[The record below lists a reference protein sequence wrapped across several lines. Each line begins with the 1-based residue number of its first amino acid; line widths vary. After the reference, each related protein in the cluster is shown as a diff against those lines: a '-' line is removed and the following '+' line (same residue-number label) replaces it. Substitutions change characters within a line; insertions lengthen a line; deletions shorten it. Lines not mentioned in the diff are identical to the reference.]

1 MSQNRW
7 GQMSQNRWVQKSQNR
22 WGQMSQNRWGQMSE
36 GQVYYHRSNGEDNDH
51 LWNIG
56 DGVSAHVNSYQNK
69 DDMPVMVQ

>member
-36 GQVYYHRSNGEDNDH
+36 GQVYYHLVYDYNGNVFFAT
-51 LWNIG
+51 IG
-56 DGVSAHVNSYQNK
+56 EETKTEAGRICNK
-69 DDMPVMVQ
+69 S